1 MKTPYWHIWQEQTD
15 PDTGEKST
23 IEIANISNEKLAIH
37 TLQLL
42 QKEGEDDPNVEF
54 KMFTFDEHESVTE
67 YWIRLGEWASRIMEY
82 PKQFPNNMELGAE
95 IRKTYLEIFGN
106 DK

>member
-1 MKTPYWHIWQEQTD
+1 MKAPYWHIWQEQTN

-23 IEIANISNEKLAIH
+23 IEIANISTENLAIH

-42 QKEGEDDPNVEF
+42 QEDAECDPNVEF
-54 KMFTFDEHESVTE
+54 KMFAYDEHESVTDH
-67 YWIRLGEWASRIMEY
+67 WIRLGEWASRIMEY
-82 PKQFPNNMELGAE
+82 PQRIGNDMELGAE